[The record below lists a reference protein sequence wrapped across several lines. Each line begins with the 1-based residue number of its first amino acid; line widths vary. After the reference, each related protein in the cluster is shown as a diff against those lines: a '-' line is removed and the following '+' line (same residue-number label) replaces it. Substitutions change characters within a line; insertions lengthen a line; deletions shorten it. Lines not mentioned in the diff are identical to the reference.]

1 MSCLVKPKR
10 TFSIP
15 VSGKGLIRFCVSCY
29 YNLTVEKCIYNI
41 DVDGKVI
48 AFSESV
54 FNDMF
59 EYTM

>member
-15 VSGKGLIRFCVSCY
+15 VSGGYARFDVSHY
-29 YNLTVEKCIYNI
+29 YNLTVEKGIYKI
-41 DVDGKVI
+41 SVGEKVL
-48 AFSESV
+48 AFSEGV
-54 FNDMF
+54 FNETF